1 MAGGRGNKK
10 HVDPKDVEK
19 LARIGHQ
26 QNDIAQQLG
35 VSHDT
40 YYERMQR
47 KPRDR

>member
-26 QNDIAQQLG
+26 QKDIAKR
-35 VSHDT
+35 S
-40 YYERMQR
+40 
-47 KPRDR
+47 